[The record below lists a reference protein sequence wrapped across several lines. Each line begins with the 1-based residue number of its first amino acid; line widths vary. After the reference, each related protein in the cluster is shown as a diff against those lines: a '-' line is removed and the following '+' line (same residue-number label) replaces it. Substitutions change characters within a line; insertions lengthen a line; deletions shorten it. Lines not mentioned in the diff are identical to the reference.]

1 MDVLNLKKKS
11 NFLNYDERHIPHKG
25 KWRHSNYQ
33 ANLKIVGIQEAELK
47 PTHYQLPLFLPI
59 SNFQKP
65 VFLQAISNMTYS
77 MAGNLAMHF

>member
-11 NFLNYDERHIPHKG
+11 NFLNYDERHTPHKG

-47 PTHYQLPLFLPI
+47 PTHYQLSLFLPI

-65 VFLQAISNMTYS
+65 VFL
-77 MAGNLAMHF
+77 